1 MMEDFEL
8 YFFFKSVL
16 FLKNTYIRISN
27 QNFSILKT
35 LFFQKLHCKYDDGL
49 KFFFTDI
56 KELKNGRII
65 LDTDRGLFCIH
76 KMLTL

>member
-1 MMEDFEL
+1 MMMEDFEL
-8 YFFFKSVL
+8 VYFFSKSVL
-16 FLKNTYIRISN
+16 FWRILYIRISN

-65 LDTDRGLFCIH
+65 LDTEGTVLYI
-76 KMLTL
+76 